1 MNDIYRRQV
10 ALLLVYYEE
19 YVIGTGETGT
29 RQKPA
34 HGNPPQIQP
43 NSENVTAKFGQNWR
57 VYGTS

>member
-34 HGNPPQIQP
+34 HGNPPP
-43 NSENVTAKFGQNWR
+43 NSAKFGERNR
-57 VYGTS
+57 